1 MKMKNII
8 SAASACLLAAI
19 ICLSGC
25 SKSEQQQSSRTEQQ
39 ESKPASSQ
47 ASEKKESSSASSE
60 QSSQSS
66 TESSSESSS
75 GNMEY
80 INTITPTIW
89 EVTDKDNNRM
99 FMMGTIH
106 LGDKSVEH
114 MPDYFETA
122 FSQCDAL
129 AVECDSS
136 SVKEDLNS
144 VMQYMYTDGTTI
156 KDHVDEEDYYK
167 AVKILKD
174 TGAYIYTYDYV
185 KPFLWISATEVYAGE
200 QAGLNADYGVD
211 NMLQKRALSNNM
223 EIIEVEGADFQNN
236 VISSMSDDL
245 QAFLF
250 HEMANTDNY
259 LDELTKEL
267 TQSYD
272 DWKSGNENFAEQS
285 ESEES
290 LTEEEQKYVDEYNKL
305 MLTDRN
311 KGMADKA
318 EEYIKSGKT
327 VFFAVGGAHFTGD
340 NGIKKLLENRGYTFR
355 KLTTNDAVPIDMDI
369 QKKNSVPADSTVSS
383 VPDPVDPSVLRAA

>member
-211 NMLQKRALSNNM
+211 NMLQKRALGLHKDPFVDVPES
-223 EIIEVEGADFQNN
+223 AD
-236 VISSMSDDL
+236 
-245 QAFLF
+245 AGPFLPL
-250 HEMANTDNY
+250 HGHGHDCVA
-259 LDELTKEL
+259 
-267 TQSYD
+267 
-272 DWKSGNENFAEQS
+272 
-285 ESEES
+285 
-290 LTEEEQKYVDEYNKL
+290 
-305 MLTDRN
+305 
-311 KGMADKA
+311 
-318 EEYIKSGKT
+318 
-327 VFFAVGGAHFTGD
+327 VFFVVKYDVFYVA
-340 NGIKKLLENRGYTFR
+340 
-355 KLTTNDAVPIDMDI
+355 
-369 QKKNSVPADSTVSS
+369 ADLIHECSCLYV
-383 VPDPVDPSVLRAA
+383 